1 MDYEFL
7 WILIYLVY
15 YYILFFIY
23 RWYRLVLLLID
34 GIVKEKVYNYVKDLN
49 KLNIEVFIFF
59 ICKVFFFVL
68 VSCFY
73 RDRLLI

>member
-49 KLNIEVFIFF
+49 KLNIGVFIFF
-59 ICKVFFFVL
+59 ICIVFFFVL
-68 VSCFY
+68 VSFY
-73 RDRLLI
+73 RERLLI

>member
-59 ICKVFFFVL
+59 ICIVFFFVL

-73 RDRLLI
+73 RERLLI

>member
-7 WILIYLVY
+7 LILIYLVY

-23 RWYRLVLLLID
+23 RWYRLVLLLIG
-34 GIVKEKVYNYVKDLN
+34 GIVKKVCNYVKDLN

-59 ICKVFFFVL
+59 ICIVFFFVL

-73 RDRLLI
+73 RERLLM